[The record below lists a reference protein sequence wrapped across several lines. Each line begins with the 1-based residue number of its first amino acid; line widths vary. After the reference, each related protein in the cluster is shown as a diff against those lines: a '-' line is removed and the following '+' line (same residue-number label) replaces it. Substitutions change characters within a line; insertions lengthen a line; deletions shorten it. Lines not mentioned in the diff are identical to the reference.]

1 MGRKIFVSY
10 KYADTYV
17 NSLNK
22 KEFLFVNGNFI
33 SRNRTTRVRDYVD
46 ELQSVLD
53 KEDHINLGE
62 KDGESL
68 KDFSEGYIES
78 SLKDKIYSS
87 SITIVMISKGMV
99 ELFSSEKD
107 QWIPWEISYS
117 LKEITRG
124 DRTSRMNAV
133 LGIVLPD
140 ENNSYEWYYTEN
152 PACNCTSHHTDKLF
166 NILSRNMFNMKN
178 PTESSCNGLVIHHGD
193 FSFIKTVKWS
203 DFKIYPNTYL
213 NKVVEIRENK
223 DLYNIKKNIE

>member
-99 ELFSSEKD
+99 ELFSNVFLSS
-107 QWIPWEISYS
+107 QNIPLY
-117 LKEITRG
+117 L
-124 DRTSRMNAV
+124 
-133 LGIVLPD
+133 L
-140 ENNSYEWYYTEN
+140 N
-152 PACNCTSHHTDKLF
+152 PLH
-166 NILSRNMFNMKN
+166 I
-178 PTESSCNGLVIHHGD
+178 
-193 FSFIKTVKWS
+193 
-203 DFKIYPNTYL
+203 
-213 NKVVEIRENK
+213 
-223 DLYNIKKNIE
+223 